1 MLNSTSQPVPNAAP
15 DPFAVHAE
23 ERRVMAREA
32 AEIILAV
39 MRATGRQAIEFQ
51 EPSQPA
57 DAPQPTEPD
66 AAPVEAAAA
75 PRRAA
80 PRVDPA
86 ERLDRLARSLRL
98 TLTLEAKFEEALRAY
113 LAGEVAKCEA
123 ARAKAEADAD
133 DPACVVSP
141 FKRVRQGRHGEVRER
156 VVDVIDREIPD
167 PDEHEILGDALD
179 ERLLWDPAYA
189 DLDDKPLRD
198 IVEHLCADLKLK
210 PDWKRWAGDG
220 WKPNPPFF
228 RPLCSPFHTRSAV
241 PILDDDD
248 PDTLE

>member
-1 MLNSTSQPVPNAAP
+1 MLNSANPPDPKAAT

-39 MRATGRQAIEFQ
+39 MRATGRRAIEVL
-51 EPSQPA
+51 EP
-57 DAPQPTEPD
+57 PQPSEPAPSPEPD
-66 AAPVEAAAA
+66 ASKVETAAAHG
-75 PRRAA
+75 RAG

-86 ERLDRLARSLRL
+86 ERLNTLTRSLRL

-113 LAGEVAKCEA
+113 RAGEVAKCEV

-141 FKRVRQGRHGEVRER
+141 FKRVRQGRRGVVRER
-156 VVDVIDREIPD
+156 LVDVIDREIPD
-167 PDEHEILGDALD
+167 PDEHEILSDALD

-210 PDWKRWAGDG
+210 TDWRLWQGDG
-220 WKPNPPFF
+220 WKTQPFF
-228 RPLCSPFHTRSAV
+228 RPRCSPFHTRSAV
-241 PILDDDD
+241 PILDDDEPD
-248 PDTLE
+248 PLE